1 MRIVELGT
9 FLLPSRL
16 SLTHLL
22 DGGRDAVME
31 ALQAEFHEFVSAP
44 PLRSEGL
51 LLDFHRSQGAR
62 QMETML
68 FEGAIEHPAAGVLRL
83 YISSL
88 SVGFVAAELDIPD
101 GTPVDLD
108 TGQGRDEFKRYE
120 SRLTAIV
127 GPLVASWAE
136 RASRSVRPEWTEP
149 RPSSAMPAS
158 SLLWWHRIAVDP
170 PADSEFSAP
179 RLYGV
184 HVTIGDDVRCAVGS
198 GFTTIYGSAGPLV
211 DHVVEGL
218 MVATQEWLIV
228 DEAQRLL
235 AEHLVRL
242 NQTPAD
248 DFPSVDGQYAE
259 LLVLTREV
267 TLRRLV
273 LSEEQ
278 RYLANT
284 RTTIKEAAIESWR
297 MDDQTRELD
306 GRVAA
311 LRDLF
316 AVHRERITND
326 RDDRRNRLIFVFT
339 AITLIQSVLLWYDFL
354 TEPNID
360 VAGAPRPLIALVVL
374 TLTVV
379 ALGATLWQHARPARR
394 LRRARMRSDAPRPVP
409 RQRGA
414 DGSQPPVARD
424 TTEAPHQD

>member
-22 DGGRDAVME
+22 DGQRETVAA
-31 ALQAEFHEFVSAP
+31 ALQAEFHEFSSAP

-62 QMETML
+62 QMETMI
-68 FEGAIEHPAAGVLRL
+68 FEGAIEHPEVGVVRL
-83 YISSL
+83 YLSSL
-88 SVGFVAAELDIPD
+88 SVGFVAAELEIPD

-108 TGQGRDEFKRYE
+108 TGQGSDEFKRHE
-120 SRLTAIV
+120 SGLTTTV
-127 GPLVASWAE
+127 GALVTGWAE
-136 RASRSVRPEWTEP
+136 RAARAIRPEWRQS

-184 HVTIGDDVRCAVGS
+184 DVVIGDGVRCAVGN
-198 GFTTIYGSAGPLV
+198 GFSNIYGPAGPLV
-211 DHVVEGL
+211 DHVAEGL

-235 AEHLVRL
+235 SEHLVRL
-242 NQTPAD
+242 NQTDPRD
-248 DFPSVDGQYAE
+248 LISVDGQYAE
-259 LLVLTREV
+259 LLTLTREV
-267 TLRRLV
+267 TLRKLV

-284 RTTIKEAAIESWR
+284 RTKIKDAATESWR
-297 MDDQTRELD
+297 LDDQTRDLD

-316 AVHRERITND
+316 ALHRERITND
-326 RDDRRNRLIFVFT
+326 RDERRNRLIFVFT
-339 AITLIQSVLLWYDFL
+339 AITLVQSVLFWYDFL
-354 TEPNID
+354 TEPQIT
-360 VAGAPRPLIALVVL
+360 VSGAPRPAIALVVL
-374 TLTVV
+374 ALTAA
-379 ALGATLWQHARPARR
+379 ALIGVLGQHLRHEGR
-394 LRRARMRSDAPRPVP
+394 LRRALRQSEQRYELPRP
-409 RQRGA
+409 RRGEA
-414 DGSQPPVARD
+414 AGSAKAQQSSSR
-424 TTEAPHQD
+424 

>member
-9 FLLPSRL
+9 FLLPTRL
-16 SLTHLL
+16 SLARLL
-22 DGGRDAVME
+22 GGDRDAVM
-31 ALQAEFHEFVSAP
+31 ADLQAEFSEFTSAP

-68 FEGAIEHPAAGVLRL
+68 FEGAIEHPEVGLLRFYL
-83 YISSL
+83 SSL

-108 TGQGRDEFKRYE
+108 TGQGRDEFKQHE
-120 SRLTAIV
+120 SRLTTIV

-136 RASRSVRPEWTEP
+136 RAARAVRPEWTQP
-149 RPSSAMPAS
+149 RPSSAMPAA

-184 HVTIGDDVRCAVGS
+184 TVTIGDDVRCSVGS
-198 GFTTIYGSAGPLV
+198 GFTNIYGPAGPLV
-211 DHVVEGL
+211 DHVAEGL

-235 AEHLVRL
+235 SEHLVRL
-242 NQTPAD
+242 SQTDPGD
-248 DFPSVDGQYAE
+248 LISVDSQYAE

-267 TLRRLV
+267 TLRKLV

-284 RTTIKEAAIESWR
+284 RTKIKEAATESWR
-297 MDDQTRELD
+297 MDDQSRDLD

-316 AVHRERITND
+316 ALHRERITNN
-326 RDDRRNRLIFVFT
+326 RDERRNRLIFVFT
-339 AITLIQSVLLWYDFL
+339 AITVIQSALFWYDFL
-354 TEPNID
+354 TEPQTT

-374 TLTVV
+374 GLTGAALV
-379 ALGATLWQHARPARR
+379 AAFWQHLRHEGR
-394 LRRARMRSDAPRPVP
+394 LRRALRRSNQLYELPRP
-409 RQRGA
+409 RRADESRGRVETSS
-414 DGSQPPVARD
+414 G
-424 TTEAPHQD
+424 